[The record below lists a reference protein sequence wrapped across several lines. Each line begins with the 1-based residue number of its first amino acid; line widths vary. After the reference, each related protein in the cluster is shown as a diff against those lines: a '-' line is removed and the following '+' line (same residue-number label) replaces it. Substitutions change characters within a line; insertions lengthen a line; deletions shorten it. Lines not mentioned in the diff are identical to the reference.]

1 MENFKMIFES
11 ENIYYIKLNRELIND
26 YLEMVNNYEV
36 QKFISHNI
44 KKYTYEEELKWVND
58 KLENKDIIYSMIEKN
73 TGKFIG
79 NIEIMDINNGI
90 GEIGISIIPNMQNKH
105 YGTESMKKI
114 IEYGFNDL
122 GLEEL
127 ELNVFND
134 NYKAIKCYM
143 NVGFIEDGIGKT
155 KDDIHMIYKRQ

>member
-1 MENFKMIFES
+1 MIFES
-11 ENIYYIKLNRELIND
+11 KNIYYINLNRGLINE

-44 KKYTYEEELKWVND
+44 KEYTYEDELKWVND

-90 GEIGISIIPNMQNKH
+90 GEIGISIVPSMQNKH

-114 IEYGFNDL
+114 IEYGFNEL
-122 GLEEL
+122 KLEGL
-127 ELNVFND
+127 ELNV
-134 NYKAIKCYM
+134 YKTNSRAIKCYK
-143 NVGFIEDGIGKT
+143 NVGFIENGIGKT
-155 KDDIHMIYKRQ
+155 EEDIHMIYKR